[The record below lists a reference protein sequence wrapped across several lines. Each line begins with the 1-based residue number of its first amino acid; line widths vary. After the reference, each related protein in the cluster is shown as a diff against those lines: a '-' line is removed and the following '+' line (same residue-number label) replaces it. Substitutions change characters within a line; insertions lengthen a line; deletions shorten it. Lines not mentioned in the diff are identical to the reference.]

1 MTNTNQ
7 RLKDY
12 LMNRAIDEQSDGY
25 WTYTYQSGLMNSL
38 VGDSSYDGKF
48 RISGT
53 LERLGQAISNVRE
66 LVRNRKVVGA
76 KYVVNPDIIT
86 PGMSPVVLV
95 YVPKKDKEGT
105 ERMFAS
111 MGLENIT
118 WIDDNKTALQWT
130 LERRRRE
137 LEAQRGGEE

>member
-48 RISGT
+48 RI
-53 LERLGQAISNVRE
+53 
-66 LVRNRKVVGA
+66 
-76 KYVVNPDIIT
+76 
-86 PGMSPVVLV
+86 
-95 YVPKKDKEGT
+95 
-105 ERMFAS
+105 
-111 MGLENIT
+111 
-118 WIDDNKTALQWT
+118 
-130 LERRRRE
+130 
-137 LEAQRGGEE
+137 